1 MPSYS
6 ERKTSSLRK
15 LSGRCEKSYRN
26 SPAQS
31 KTNSINMRATRS
43 LLSLC
48 AVAASVTAAAAFIF
62 DEEEAIGDGCV
73 TPDGFKGDC
82 VNLLRCRPLAM
93 LLRRPISAKAKHL
106 LRKSVCGGLR
116 NRVPDVCC
124 PRSGTIRTTTE
135 APMIFFGGQ
144 VLGSAIHDLLV
155 ESRLLT

>member
-1 MPSYS
+1 
-6 ERKTSSLRK
+6 
-15 LSGRCEKSYRN
+15 
-26 SPAQS
+26 
-31 KTNSINMRATRS
+31 MRATRS

-144 VLGSAIHDLLV
+144 VLGSAVRDLLV
-155 ESRLLT
+155 EAPHTLT

>member
-1 MPSYS
+1 MR
-6 ERKTSSLRK
+6 EE
-15 LSGRCEKSYRN
+15 LSQFSRAVKDEL
-26 SPAQS
+26 
-31 KTNSINMRATRS
+31 TMRATRS

-62 DEEEAIGDGCV
+62 DEEEAISDGCV

-135 APMIFFGGQ
+135 APMIFFDGQ
-144 VLGSAIHDLLV
+144 VIGSAVRDLLV
-155 ESRLLT
+155 EAPRLLT